1 VNDDIREP
9 RSLRDLLGDLWA
21 RGLFYLTLVI
31 SGGLIALVLLAPL
44 LDNAEEKPEG
54 GQRVLAVF
62 ARDGALRRTA
72 LASAAGLAVTAC
84 VFFRTPRAPRP
95 PRVPRSSSPSG
106 PVVGA

>member
-1 VNDDIREP
+1 MNDDRRER
-9 RSLRDLLGDLWA
+9 RSLRDVLSDVWS
-21 RGLFYLTLVI
+21 RGLFLLTLAI
-31 SGGLIALVLLAPL
+31 AGGLISLVLLAPL

-54 GQRVLAVF
+54 GQRVLAIF
-62 ARDGALRRTA
+62 ARDGAMRRTA

-95 PRVPRSSSPSG
+95 PRLPRSSSPSG